1 LTPKKWI
8 SQLKSGQK
16 MSRKEQGYYSDALK
30 WQVVQDVVQGRLTKE
45 EARRAYGIKAKSA
58 VLYWIREYSGNKDC
72 RNDHKLGSLPLTEE
86 MKDKAS
92 LEKRIALLEEELR
105 QANERAALWQTMV
118 VVAEEQLKIDI
129 KKKSGAQPSQN
140 SSKPTKGQK

>member
-1 LTPKKWI
+1 
-8 SQLKSGQK
+8 
-16 MSRKEQGYYSDALK
+16 MSRKEQSYYSDAFK
-30 WQVVQDVVQGRLTKE
+30 WKVVQDVLEGRLTKE
-45 EARRAYGIKAKSA
+45 AARRAYGIKAKSA
-58 VLYWIREYSGNKDC
+58 VVYWIRQYSGNKDY
-72 RNDHKLGSLPLTEE
+72 RIKHTLGELPLTEE
-86 MKDKAS
+86 MKDKGL

-118 VVAEEQLKIDI
+118 EVAEKQLQIDI